1 MSKKPSIADTYI
13 TWLIAIGGGLFVLGY
28 SAIIGVIA
36 LVVFLIYCIFSKG
49 EG

>member
-28 SAIIGVIA
+28 SAIIGVIV
-36 LVVFLIYCIFSKG
+36 LVIFLLYCLLSSG
-49 EG
+49 DE